1 MVAVV
6 PVLVVFPLALLI
18 GLFAGFQRSRAGEV
32 VMRILDVLF
41 AFPLV
46 LLAIALAAVLGAG
59 LGNVMLAI
67 GITLIPYMAR
77 VAYTATV
84 TESSKDYL
92 EAARAYGAN
101 PVLLMF
107 RELMPNVIVQLLV
120 YATTLCGLMIVVASG
135 LSFLGVSVIPP
146 TPDWG
151 IMTAD
156 GKNVV
161 AGRHLPRRHH
171 SRSDDPGGVTGL
183 QPDRRRD
190 ARRTR
195 PTKADQLMAENA
207 LDIKNLSVDF
217 HTDGGVVHAVKN
229 ADICVR
235 EGGILGLV
243 GESGSGKSV
252 TSLAVLRLLG
262 TDRARITNG
271 EILFRGEDLLDK
283 SEAEMR
289 AVRGSHIG
297 MVSQNALSAARPVV
311 HDRVTADRG
320 DPVAPARGQGD
331 RPRKGAG
338 GTRVGGAAGSEAPDE
353 GLSA

>member
-1 MVAVV
+1 MSTITGAIGVRRAMIRARPTPAGGHVPAEVDTQKPQWRLAVRAFSRDRVAVVSLVLLVLVALAAIFAPLLTPYSPTAGDPVNRLAGIGTEGHFLGLDGQGRDIWTRLLYGGRNSLMVAVV
-6 PVLVVFPLALLI
+6 PVLVVFPLALMI

-101 PVLLMF
+101 PLLLMF
-107 RELMPNVIVQLLV
+107 RELMPNVVVQLLV

-135 LSFLGVSVIPP
+135 LSFLGVGVIPP

-156 GKNVV
+156 GKNVLLEGIYHV
-161 AGRHLPRRHH
+161 ATI
-171 SRSDDPGGVTGL
+171 PGLMILVVSLAFNLIGDGV
-183 QPDRRRD
+183 RD
-190 ARRTR
+190 A
-195 PTKADQLMAENA
+195 
-207 LDIKNLSVDF
+207 LD
-217 HTDGGVVHAVKN
+217 
-229 ADICVR
+229 
-235 EGGILGLV
+235 
-243 GESGSGKSV
+243 
-252 TSLAVLRLLG
+252 
-262 TDRARITNG
+262 
-271 EILFRGEDLLDK
+271 
-283 SEAEMR
+283 
-289 AVRGSHIG
+289 
-297 MVSQNALSAARPVV
+297 
-311 HDRVTADRG
+311 
-320 DPVAPARGQGD
+320 
-331 RPRKGAG
+331 PRKQ
-338 GTRVGGAAGSEAPDE
+338 TS
-353 GLSA
+353 